1 VGEHKASGSGSGLLR
16 GVAAVVLVL
25 LVGGLLLNDALG
37 PEPTEQAQDAPSAGP
52 SDPVEPSETAAPEPQ
67 QVVSGDVLLP
77 EPSPTRKPTPKP
89 PVLAPAS
96 TGRVGTG
103 LRLGALTD
111 VEAPVGPAVTGTVT
125 TAVANLPNRTGDGP
139 FAGSIRTLVS
149 AAPDFVMLNEV
160 SRHDTAELRGLA
172 PGYGAYRDE
181 DRDATLGGD
190 AQSMMNVVMWREAD
204 WTLVDAGR
212 VKLVDD
218 DRGFRQGKP
227 FIWDRYA
234 TWTVLQRA
242 DGAVVSVVSTHM
254 MTNPARYPG
263 QHGNP
268 RMSRAQ
274 QYGVGMEVLLD
285 TVRLLATRGPVLVG
299 GDMNTHGREGSWA
312 AAPRMSAAGYGHAK
326 DNAVMYVFYPDGVE
340 VVAHR
345 QVPVASDHPAIVTT
359 LDLQG
364 VGPRL

>member
-1 VGEHKASGSGSGLLR
+1 VGQHRATASRSGLVR
-16 GVAAVVLVL
+16 GAAAVVLILV
-25 LVGGLLLNDALG
+25 VGGLLVDDALG
-37 PEPTEQAQDAPSAGP
+37 PEPTRQAQDARPVVPSAA
-52 SDPVEPSETAAPEPQ
+52 VEPSDTAAPEPQ
-67 QVVSGDVLLP
+67 PVVSGGVLLR
-77 EPSPTRKPTPKP
+77 EPKPSRKPTPKP

-103 LRLGALTD
+103 LRLGALTE
-111 VEAPVGPAVTGTVT
+111 VQAPVGPAVSGTVT

-139 FAGSIRTLVS
+139 FAGSMRTLVS
-149 AAPDFVMLNEV
+149 AAPDFIMLNEV
-160 SRHDTAELRGLA
+160 SRHDTAELRRLA

-181 DRDATLGGD
+181 DRDVTVGGD
-190 AQSMMNVVMWREAD
+190 AQSMMNVVMWRDAD

-274 QYGVGMEVLLD
+274 QYGLGMDVLLD

-312 AAPRMSAAGYGHAK
+312 AAPRMSSSGYGYAK
-326 DNAVMYVFYPDGVE
+326 DNAVMYLFYPDGVE

-359 LDLQG
+359 LELRG
-364 VGPRL
+364 TGPRS